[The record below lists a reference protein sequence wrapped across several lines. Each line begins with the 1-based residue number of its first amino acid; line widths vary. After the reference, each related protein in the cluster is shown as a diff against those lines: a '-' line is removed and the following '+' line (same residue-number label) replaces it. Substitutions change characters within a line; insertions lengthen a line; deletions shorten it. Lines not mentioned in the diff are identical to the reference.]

1 MCEQYIPLITAGLA
15 LFGTIFTCATAI
27 YVARFINK
35 NLKKYETV
43 FAYLHKRRA
52 EVIEDLH
59 KRLVEI
65 EDHLDKLQNIHLA
78 GDINAMNKW
87 RTDSIECTDAF
98 LKEFWNTRLFLTKEF
113 CEKIDKD
120 FLPSARDYLQKV
132 EAYTLDKTANTSQE
146 REQLRDISRTFVTVL
161 RPILRELESMIRS
174 MMGND

>member
-1 MCEQYIPLITAGLA
+1 MRLGSSSWPLAKWQSQKRMVNNGVQLAPNHRGLNAG
-15 LFGTIFTCATAI
+15 
-27 YVARFINK
+27 
-35 NLKKYETV
+35 
-43 FAYLHKRRA
+43 
-52 EVIEDLH
+52 
-59 KRLVEI
+59 KRLFSNTCE
-65 EDHLDKLQNIHLA
+65 ERDDGYAQ
-78 GDINAMNKW
+78 
-87 RTDSIECTDAF
+87 
-98 LKEFWNTRLFLTKEF
+98 EFWNTRLFLTKEF